1 MQEKIN
7 FAVNYLVQTVGA
19 TYYGWGKDDDRI
31 NKQREAVLC
40 DSFERYVY
48 GKDGDN
54 IDECFCIGDDDL
66 PVIYNGRHYEVMS
79 EADFRQIIKQAMN
92 RMNVGMVYQ
101 KNSHKMIVK
110 ECLDGLSSTKR
121 CLFEPDRRY
130 AVFLNCV
137 LDIKTGE
144 MLEFD
149 RKYKT
154 DLVLDFVYDPEARS
168 GLWDSVIHR
177 TIPDPGMY
185 TAFKQFC
192 GAFLVNRSE
201 YKIEHLCL
209 LVGTGRNGKSVVTDA
224 ISSMFGDELVSH
236 FSPEDLFRSSQAS
249 YNLASINGKLANITD
264 DVSNKDFSGGDFK
277 QFTSGA
283 KFSARHPYGRPFVVR
298 RVPLMMCC
306 VNEVPPTTDDTDGY
320 FRRLLPIMCP
330 AKIADDE
337 VDTELP
343 NKLSTDEAKC
353 GIFNWILEGYK
364 SLIDAKGKISV
375 SDSIAGMKELIRE
388 DSNSARRWVRYER
401 FVKVEPLGPNDEN
414 WHSMSEYMEMYKDY
428 CIKHIEPTKTAKS
441 IAKLFG
447 ELGFAREERRSG
459 IWYCI
464 GRADVEFEADR
475 SAIIEDEAELPF

>member
-1 MQEKIN
+1 MY
-7 FAVNYLVQTVGA
+7 YL
-19 TYYGWGKDDDRI
+19 
-31 NKQREAVLC
+31 
-40 DSFERYVY
+40 
-48 GKDGDN
+48 
-54 IDECFCIGDDDL
+54 
-66 PVIYNGRHYEVMS
+66 
-79 EADFRQIIKQAMN
+79 AD
-92 RMNVGMVYQ
+92 
-101 KNSHKMIVK
+101 
-110 ECLDGLSSTKR
+110 
-121 CLFEPDRRY
+121 
-130 AVFLNCV
+130 
-137 LDIKTGE
+137 
-144 MLEFD
+144 
-149 RKYKT
+149 
-154 DLVLDFVYDPEARS
+154 
-168 GLWDSVIHR
+168 
-177 TIPDPGMY
+177 
-185 TAFKQFC
+185 
-192 GAFLVNRSE
+192 
-201 YKIEHLCL
+201 
-209 LVGTGRNGKSVVTDA
+209 
-224 ISSMFGDELVSH
+224 
-236 FSPEDLFRSSQAS
+236 
-249 YNLASINGKLANITD
+249 INGKMANYCD
-264 DVSNKDFSGGDFK
+264 DMSNKDFSGGDFK

-330 AKIADDE
+330 AKIADHE

-353 GIFNWILEGYK
+353 GIFNWILGGYK
-364 SLIDAKGKISV
+364 SLMDAKGKISV

-401 FVKVEPLGPNDEN
+401 FVKVEPLGPNDDN
-414 WHSMSEYMEMYKDY
+414 WRSMSEYMEMYKDY